1 MPSLKDRDLNALPD
15 SAAGALPENAANRQQ
30 PIALEVPVTV
40 NGARPLE
47 GSEKR
52 EPFSE
57 STKTVLVL
65 GNGAVLRLGSAVAP
79 GQLLFLTNEKTK
91 KEVVCQ
97 VVKSKNYSNTNG
109 YVEVEFTEPVV
120 GFWGLRFPADHA
132 ALRSSSLPAAK
143 MHSVKP
149 DFNAGSDADRFK
161 TDLTVNERASHRAD
175 LLAPAETST
184 EALKL
189 EANRLQEQL
198 SALMFA
204 EQQTAQAEKPVPS
217 AQAPGRNALSET
229 TAKLFEI
236 ADIRSGTKTTAGAVE
251 ADPGAPAT
259 PKRALSD
266 SAKSTL
272 QAEELK
278 IPAWLEPLA
287 RNAATPAPPEE
298 SASKNDP
305 APLEEA
311 HKPEAEKKPSKT
323 ASGKAKTFT
332 AAPVF
337 GDTLLGQSAAERAAP
352 RGSNKGALIIT
363 IAAGIFIV
371 AAATWYL
378 RRPSSPPPSS
388 EAVAVNPAPTAAAP
402 RATTESSATP
412 SSQQT
417 QIESAQPLA
426 AETPQPKPASSV
438 VPENSSSASS
448 PAQLKS
454 QPAVISERVP
464 KPRATTEATAAAS
477 HDSSAE
483 PVELEPKR
491 ASLGKV
497 RLAKPKI
504 HRNGQAGGIAE
515 PSLTETDGQAVPA
528 DASLG
533 AGLVAENASQPLAP
547 AAPGLAVGGNVKP
560 ARLLSSVPPAYP
572 PIAKN
577 QHVAGDVRID
587 ALIDA
592 TGHVSSMKVVAGPT
606 LLHQAAM
613 EALRQWK
620 YQPAT
625 LNGNPVSMHLTVTI
639 QFRLQ

>member
-15 SAAGALPENAANRQQ
+15 SAAGALPENATDRQQ

-97 VVKSKNYSNTNG
+97 VVKSRNYSNTSG

-143 MHSVKP
+143 MTSAKP

-161 TDLTVNERASHRAD
+161 TDLTANERASHRAA

-204 EQQTAQAEKPVPS
+204 EQQTAPAEKPVPS

-236 ADIRSGTKTTAGAVE
+236 ADVRSGTKTTAGAVE
-251 ADPGAPAT
+251 ADPGALGT

-272 QAEELK
+272 QTEELK

-298 SASKNDP
+298 SASKNDS

-311 HKPEAEKKPSKT
+311 HKPEAEKKPSKA
-323 ASGKAKTFT
+323 ASVKVKTLT

-337 GDTLLGQSAAERAAP
+337 GDTLLGQSAAKRAAP

-363 IAAGIFIV
+363 MAAGIFIV

-388 EAVAVNPAPTAAAP
+388 GAVAVNPAAAAAP

-412 SSQQT
+412 SPQQT

-438 VPENSSSASS
+438 APENSSSVSS

-464 KPRATTEATAAAS
+464 KPSATTDVTAAAT

-497 RLAKPKI
+497 RLAKPKT

-515 PSLTETDGQAVPA
+515 PSLTETDGPAVPA

-533 AGLVAENASQPLAP
+533 AGLVAENASQP
-547 AAPGLAVGGNVKP
+547 AAPGAPGLPVGGDVKP

-606 LLHQAAM
+606 LLHQAAV